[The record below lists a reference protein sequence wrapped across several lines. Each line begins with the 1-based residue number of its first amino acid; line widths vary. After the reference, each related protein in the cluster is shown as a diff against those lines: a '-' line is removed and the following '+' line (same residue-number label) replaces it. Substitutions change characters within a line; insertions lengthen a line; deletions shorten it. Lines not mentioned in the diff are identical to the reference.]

1 MLWIM
6 YHPAMHHGGC
16 MALHH
21 MVQGMAALNLILNFI
36 EFRTNHEPYMVHG
49 MVRGKRHNLKY

>member
-1 MLWIM
+1 M

-16 MALHH
+16 
-21 MVQGMAALNLILNFI
+21 MAALNLILNFI

-49 MVRGKRHNLKY
+49 MVQGERHNLKSAVDNKIEEVRNG